1 MSAPEPVRISYE
13 STLADVV
20 EPSVRLYQR
29 GRTYTTQRWTGV
41 AIWGGAFAV
50 FAAIGFRSKPDIN
63 LPLICLAAAAWGA
76 GLTLLTYKGT
86 VRRRITKYVRTEL
99 KGDWPRH
106 TDYTVADGKLTST
119 TSGVSISFQLADLT
133 GVTDDGK
140 YLELNFAP
148 KGLCT
153 IPLRAFDDTEHKAAF
168 LAALGHS

>member
-1 MSAPEPVRISYE
+1 MTLSYD
-13 STLADVV
+13 STLDDVV

-29 GRTYTTQRWTGV
+29 GRTYKNQRWTGA
-41 AIWGGAFAV
+41 AIWGAAFAV

-99 KGDWPRH
+99 KGDWPRT
-106 TDYTVADGKLTST
+106 TDYTIADGKIVTT
-119 TSGVSISFQLADLT
+119 TSGVSVSFQLSDLT
-133 GVTDDGK
+133 GVTEDGK

-153 IPLRAFDDTEHKAAF
+153 IPLRAFHDTDHKAAF
-168 LAALGHS
+168 LAQLPSTR